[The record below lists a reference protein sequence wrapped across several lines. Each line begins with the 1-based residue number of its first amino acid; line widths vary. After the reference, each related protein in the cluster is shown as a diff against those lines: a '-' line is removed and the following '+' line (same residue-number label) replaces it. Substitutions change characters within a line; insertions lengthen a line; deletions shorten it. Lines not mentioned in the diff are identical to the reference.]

1 MDGESTI
8 AAKTGPHKRAAAEVA
23 PAAEMHTAAKIPAA
37 EMPTAMAA
45 EMAATVKMPSATVT
59 TPVATSTVAPAAM
72 TAAATFRSRIAGDR

>member
-23 PAAEMHTAAKIPAA
+23 PAA

>member
-8 AAKTGPHKRAAAEVA
+8 AAKTGPHKRAAAE
-23 PAAEMHTAAKIPAA
+23 MHTAAKTPAA